1 LNQGIKGS
9 NKEMENRT
17 NTTKVTAPDIV
28 CGGCAS
34 AIKKALG
41 SVEGV
46 REVDVNVESK
56 AVKVEHEPNVSR
68 EQIIETLDR
77 AGFPSS

>member
-1 LNQGIKGS
+1 
-9 NKEMENRT
+9 MENQT

-41 SVEGV
+41 NVEGV
-46 REVDVNVESK
+46 KEVDVDVETK
-56 AVKVEHEPNVSR
+56 AVTVEHEPQISR
-68 EQIIETLDR
+68 DSIIETLDR
-77 AGFPSS
+77 AGFPAS